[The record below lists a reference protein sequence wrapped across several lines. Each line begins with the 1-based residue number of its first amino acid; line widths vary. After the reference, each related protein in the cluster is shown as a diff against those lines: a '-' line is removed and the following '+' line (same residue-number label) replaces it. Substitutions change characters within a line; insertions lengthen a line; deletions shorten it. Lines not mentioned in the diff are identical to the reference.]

1 MINYLDIQEAIWN
14 AISSINRYPVVDY
27 IGFDEIEPP
36 FIRLGNLY
44 FDENSVKNG
53 EGVKAQQYINIYSIS
68 FFPEYVLYIN
78 IYSTYSGKK
87 EIIQMMDEVNRV
99 IDNINIEGHQVRIK
113 KGHVS
118 LSLAKDQLG
127 SIHLR
132 MDKNNNKFYHAVM
145 VFDIYIY

>member
-14 AISSINRYPVVDY
+14 AVSSINRYKVVDY
-27 IGFDEIEPP
+27 IEFDGIEPP

-44 FDENSVKNG
+44 FDDNSVKNG
-53 EGVKAQQYINIYSIS
+53 EGVKAQQY
-68 FFPEYVLYIN
+68 VN

-87 EIIQMMDEVNRV
+87 EILEMMDEVSRSMANIKN
-99 IDNINIEGHQVRIK
+99 IDIAHIGNDMNMTVKRHDVHVK
-113 KGHVS
+113 KGHIS
-118 LSLAKDQLG
+118 INLAKDQLG

-132 MDKNNNKFYHAVM
+132 MDKHNNKFYHAVM

>member
-1 MINYLDIQEAIWN
+1 MINYLDIQEAIWK
-14 AISSINRYPVVDY
+14 AVSSIQWYPVVDY
-27 IGFDEIEPP
+27 IEFDEMEPP

-53 EGVKAQQYINIYSIS
+53 EGVKAQQY
-68 FFPEYVLYIN
+68 VN

-99 IDNINIEGHQVRIK
+99 MDNINIEGHQVRIK
-113 KGHVS
+113 KGHMS

-132 MDKNNNKFYHAVM
+132 MDKNNNKFYRAVM

>member
-14 AISSINRYPVVDY
+14 AVSSINKYTVVDY
-27 IGFDEIEPP
+27 IEFDEIEPP

-44 FDENSVKNG
+44 FDDNSVKNG
-53 EGVKAQQYINIYSIS
+53 EGVKAQQYINIYS
-68 FFPEYVLYIN
+68 
-78 IYSTYSGKK
+78 TYSGKR
-87 EIIQMMDEVNRV
+87 EILEMMDEVNRSMV
-99 IDNINIEGHQVRIK
+99 NIKNIDITHIDSNMDVTVERHDVHVK
-113 KGHVS
+113 KGHIS
-118 LSLAKDQLG
+118 INLAKDQLG

>member
-1 MINYLDIQEAIWN
+1 MINYLDIQEAIWKTV
-14 AISSINRYPVVDY
+14 SSIQWYPVVDY
-27 IGFDEIEPP
+27 IEFNEMEPP

-44 FDENSVKNG
+44 FDDNGVKNG
-53 EGVKAQQYINIYSIS
+53 EGVKAQQY
-68 FFPEYVLYIN
+68 VN

-87 EIIQMMDEVNRV
+87 EIVQMMDEVNRV
-99 IDNINIEGHQVRIK
+99 MDNINIEGHQVRIK
-113 KGHVS
+113 KGHMS

-132 MDKNNNKFYHAVM
+132 MDKNNNKFYRAVM

>member
-1 MINYLDIQEAIWN
+1 MINYLDIQEAIWK
-14 AISSINRYPVVDY
+14 AVSSIQWYPVVDY
-27 IGFDEIEPP
+27 IEFDEMEPP

-44 FDENSVKNG
+44 FDDNGVKNG
-53 EGVKAQQYINIYSIS
+53 EGVKAQQY
-68 FFPEYVLYIN
+68 VN

-132 MDKNNNKFYHAVM
+132 MDKNNNKFYRAVM